1 MHKEVDGQIT
11 ECTGLIS
18 IMLELSRATYLEDVL
33 FAKLNSKERTEISSF
48 IEMTAQSSEM
58 ADRLEVDELVTFL
71 NEHLSTRMFLV
82 GSNIT
87 AADVVVLLRVA
98 AWFRALKDYQKL
110 EMPHVFRWI
119 DHLQHL
125 PGLSE

>member
-1 MHKEVDGQIT
+1 
-11 ECTGLIS
+11 
-18 IMLELSRATYLEDVL
+18 MLELSRATYLEDVL

-58 ADRLEVDELVTFL
+58 ADRLKVDELVTFL

>member
-48 IEMTAQSSEM
+48 IEM
-58 ADRLEVDELVTFL
+58 ADRLKVDELVTFL

-87 AADVVVLLRVA
+87 AAEVVVLLRVA